1 MINIYLYYIWLRDL
15 PWKCCRFIL
24 ITNWPP
30 RLGKNTYFPPLNP
43 DPKQAKLWLRFGP
56 PVRAPGTRSFQHWP
70 TLFVALRVSDA
81 TRFAIF
87 TAMWFA
93 QRRWWLTGGD
103 IETFPRLTRRG
114 FFCLRFVAGIF
125 AEFCLSIHLRDYG
138 YYSECRVNMRGVF
151 RYSLLTIPHGYNIE
165 P

>member
-1 MINIYLYYIWLRDL
+1 MDVPRRILRIITDLKQVIKTVKKYLIYPLDL
-15 PWKCCRFIL
+15 E
-24 ITNWPP
+24 
-30 RLGKNTYFPPLNP
+30 
-43 DPKQAKLWLRFGP
+43 PKQAKLWPRLGP
-56 PVRAPGTRSFQHWP
+56 LVRAPDTRSFQHWP

-114 FFCLRFVAGIF
+114 FFCLRF
-125 AEFCLSIHLRDYG
+125 EFEILID
-138 YYSECRVNMRGVF
+138 
-151 RYSLLTIPHGYNIE
+151 
-165 P
+165 

>member
-1 MINIYLYYIWLRDL
+1 MVREFVREILRVYSEHKQAITAGKKYL
-15 PWKCCRFIL
+15 F
-24 ITNWPP
+24 T
-30 RLGKNTYFPPLNP
+30 PLNL
-43 DPKQAKLWLRFGP
+43 DPKQAKLWLRLGP
-56 PVRAPGTRSFQHWP
+56 LVRAPGTRSFQHWP

-114 FFCLRFVAGIF
+114 FFCLRFVSEIF
-125 AEFCLSIHLRDYG
+125 IGFCLPIHLQDYG
-138 YYSECRVNMRGVF
+138 YYSECRVNMRGVS
-151 RYSLLTIPHGYNIE
+151 RYSLQTIHYGYYIE
-165 P
+165 F